1 MNNAYRKSP
10 QHKLWLDELIVDNFA
25 GGGGASTGIEQALG
39 RPVDIAINHD
49 PDAIAMH
56 TINHPHTKHYCE
68 SVWDINPREVTNGQP
83 VGLAWFSP
91 DCKHFSKAKGSTPVN
106 KEIRGL
112 AWVAVRW
119 PLSLTPETQP
129 RVIMLENVE
138 EFVTWGPVANG
149 RPCPNR
155 KGQIFDGFKKAL
167 SCGIKPNH
175 PAWFD
180 CVHSLDIAF
189 DLKAKLRLTKGFGY
203 KVEHQNLVASDFGAP
218 TIRKRFFLIAR
229 CDGKPI
235 VWPTPT
241 HGNPKRL
248 DFKKSGLKKWK
259 TAADIIDWSIPCPSI
274 FNRKKPLA
282 ENTLRRIARGIER
295 YVINNPK
302 PFIVRIGQQGFGG
315 TGMQYGADQPLT
327 TITTKAE
334 HCLVL
339 PHITKYYGPKSET
352 ESRGGVL
359 SDPIATQ
366 TTENR
371 FGLVCAFLAK
381 HFGGNYTGP
390 GSSISDPLHT
400 ITAVDHN
407 ALVTTN
413 LIHLRNNC
421 DARGVDEPLPTLTA
435 GGGHVGEVRAFLVKY
450 YSTGG
455 QWAELGKPLPTIT
468 AQDRLGLVTVHGQQ
482 YQIVDIGMRMLE
494 PHELFAAQGFPRD
507 YIIDRDATGNP
518 IPKYKQVARC
528 GNSVCPALAEALVRA
543 NYQSNQQSKV
553 A

>member
-1 MNNAYRKSP
+1 MQYRTSP
-10 QHKLWLDELIVDNFA
+10 QTNLWLDELIVDNFA
-25 GGGGASTGIEQALG
+25 GGGGASTGIEAALN

-91 DCKHFSKAKGSTPVN
+91 DCKHFSKAKGATPVN

-112 AWVAVRW
+112 AWVAMRW
-119 PLSLTPETQP
+119 AATVKP
-129 RVIMLENVE
+129 RIIMLENVE
-138 EFVTWGPVANG
+138 EFKTWGPVIDG
-149 RPCPNR
+149 KPCPAR
-155 KGQIFDGFKKAL
+155 KGKTFKSFKRQ
-167 SCGIKPNH
+167 
-175 PAWFD
+175 
-180 CVHSLDIAF
+180 
-189 DLKAKLRLTKGFGY
+189 LKGLGY
-203 KVEHQNLVASDFGAP
+203 EVDHRNLIASDFGAP

-229 CDGKPI
+229 CDGQPI

-241 HGNPKRL
+241 HGNPARL

-259 TAADIIDWSIPCPSI
+259 TAADIIDWSIPTPSI
-274 FNRKKPLA
+274 FARKKPLA
-282 ENTLRRIARGIER
+282 ENTLRRIARGIQR
-295 YVINNPK
+295 YVIDNPK

-315 TGMQYGADQPLT
+315 DGMQYGTDQPLT

-334 HCLVL
+334 HCLVM
-339 PHITKYYGPKSET
+339 PHIT
-352 ESRGGVL
+352 
-359 SDPIATQ
+359 
-366 TTENR
+366 
-371 FGLVCAFLAK
+371 K

-390 GSSISDPLHT
+390 GSTIDDPFHT
-400 ITAVDHN
+400 VTAVDHN

-421 DARGVDEPLPTLTA
+421 DARSVDEPLPTLTA
-435 GGGHVGEVRAFLVKY
+435 GGGHVGEVRAFLIKY
-450 YSTGG
+450 YGNEKEGVSLR
-455 QWAELGKPLPTIT
+455 EPLHTVT
-468 AQDRLGLVTVHGQQ
+468 AQDRFGLITVRGEQ

-507 YIIDRDATGNP
+507 YIIDRDAQGNP

-543 NYQSNQQSKV
+543 NYNAQEIRK
-553 A
+553 AA